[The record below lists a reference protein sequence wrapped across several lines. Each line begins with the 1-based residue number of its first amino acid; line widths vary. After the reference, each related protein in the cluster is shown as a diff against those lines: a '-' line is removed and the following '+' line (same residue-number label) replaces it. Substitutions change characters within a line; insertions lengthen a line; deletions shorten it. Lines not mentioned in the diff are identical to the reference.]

1 MDAGVV
7 LSRECSGCLL
17 SQIWLQGL
25 DSSLFLNVY
34 SLHFLL
40 PLLAA
45 SSWPWLACMQA
56 LFLLTS
62 WGAGVSLSSLFLPLS
77 SPLTLT
83 HTAWPPSD
91 RQPAISLLASMLTT
105 QLFEDLGLALQQV
118 LSIQSAQGSETS
130 DPLVHREAVFVIMW
144 PDECSACSVSPG
156 NFSY

>member
-1 MDAGVV
+1 MGDEVV

-25 DSSLFLNVY
+25 DSSLLLSVC
-34 SLHFLL
+34 SLHFLW

-62 WGAGVSLSSLFLPLS
+62 WGAAVSLSSLFPPLS
-77 SPLTLT
+77 SPLT

-91 RQPAISLLASMLTT
+91 GQTAISLLTSRLTT
-105 QLFEDLGLALQQV
+105 QLFEALGLALQQV
-118 LSIQSAQGSETS
+118 PSIQSTQGSETS
-130 DPLVHREAVFVIMW
+130 DPLVCRETEFVIMW